1 MTAGITTIASAT
13 DTATWVLLLH
23 MGKYDRSWHVRM
35 QKFDN
40 AFVES

>member
-1 MTAGITTIASAT
+1 MTAGITTIANAT
-13 DTATWVLLLH
+13 DTATRVLLFRIG
-23 MGKYDRSWHVRM
+23 MYWHVMM